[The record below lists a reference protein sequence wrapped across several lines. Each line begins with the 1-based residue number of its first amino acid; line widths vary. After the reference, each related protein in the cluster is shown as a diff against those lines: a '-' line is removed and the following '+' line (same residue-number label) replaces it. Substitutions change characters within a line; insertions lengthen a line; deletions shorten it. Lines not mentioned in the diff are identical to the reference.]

1 MANTPRGKATGVLTP
16 LELQI
21 MQVLWD
27 GGPANVAAVQER
39 LGSDLAYTTV
49 QTMLTVLLRKK
60 KVRRTQAGRAFT
72 YQAAVS
78 RQGATGAAVKDM
90 VSRMFGGSGEALLMA
105 LIDAKQITPE
115 QIERASRLVRGDD
128 NSGQEGG
135 DGQ

>member
-1 MANTPRGKATGVLTP
+1 LAMSQRGRASGVLTP

-27 GGPANVAAVQER
+27 GGPATVAAVQER

-49 QTMLTVLLRKK
+49 QTMLNVLLRKK
-60 KVRRTQAGRAFT
+60 KVRRTESGRAFT
-72 YQAAVS
+72 YEAAVS
-78 RQGATGAAVKDM
+78 RQGATGAAVKDL

-115 QIERASRLVRGDD
+115 EIARAARLVSRGEEDAK
-128 NSGQEGG
+128 
-135 DGQ
+135 